1 MVTQRAHGAGG
12 AIVPGQPVSFA
23 TAHQATGQ
31 LLQRGEA
38 RSALVVADALHH
50 AAPAA
55 LAPLLLLG
63 RAWLAAGEA
72 ERAIGYL
79 RRAIL
84 AHPLDAI
91 AWGVLAAALSRAG
104 RPGAMAALHAA
115 VLHDPLNRVAEPGD
129 ADAAQPAGRGIA
141 LLRRGRADLAC
152 AELTAAVRAQP
163 ARHELRLYL
172 VEALRRA
179 GDLVRAEAE
188 LAQLPHSQRETFP
201 ALLLGAAF
209 DHPTSA
215 SPMRAHC
222 VAADPDGE
230 LTRQFFAPEG
240 PPWLLPA
247 APLLPWNDSFALLR
261 HTASRPPATPVASHS
276 SANPTPTTLVPTP
289 AVTEPTEQ
297 LRERLADAAASP
309 VIAGTSGQ
317 ASVQL
322 VLSAR
327 GPLMDRFGA
336 AGFAAIDDR
345 LQRLTAALTRR
356 GIATMLV
363 YGDDP
368 LSLAATFGDG
378 SAPVAHDAVTIR
390 ALIQRSAELLTQRG
404 RVLHTVLLIGGD
416 EIVPLHRLAN
426 PVSDDDP
433 LVFSDTPYA
442 CDDPGALVPQRIVAR
457 VPTGDGADPAFV
469 IGQLDRMITYHQHG
483 GRPRHAWIERAFP
496 VTFGRGRGRIER
508 LPATGYSTEIW
519 RDASRAV
526 IDMYAPDAPLAQCPP
541 VEAERLGEQTL
552 AGRLVYFN
560 LHGASGMPNLYGQPA
575 DWGGASTRLPV
586 ALRPDQ
592 LGDSFAECIF
602 VSEACYGAEL
612 TGRTANN
619 SVALRALH
627 RGALAF
633 VGSTVN
639 AYGSTGTPLVGADL
653 LCERMLSHLQ
663 RGVPIGEALY
673 RARIEFAQEMVR
685 RQGHLDD
692 VDIKTLTEF
701 VLYGDPW
708 ATLANPLTL
717 ALGKS
722 LERPLH
728 LESIPR
734 LEKRAVIAESDVPQD
749 VLQRVRDTVLRL
761 MPGAGAHPLT
771 ITSHANPR
779 RMRKGDGDWQLVFFA
794 RDQRLTTDGRT
805 IPQLAHLTWL
815 GARVIKIAASR

>member
-1 MVTQRAHGAGG
+1 MTHPAH
-12 AIVPGQPVSFA
+12 VPGGDVVPGKPVSFA
-23 TAHQATGQ
+23 VASLAAGW
-31 LLQRGEA
+31 LLQHGEA

-55 LAPLLLLG
+55 LVPLVLLG

-104 RPGAMAALHAA
+104 RAGAVAALDAA
-115 VLHDPLNRVAEPGD
+115 ALHDPLNRVPEPEH
-129 ADAAQPAGRGIA
+129 ADAVQPAGRGIA
-141 LLRRGRADLAC
+141 RLRQGRADLAC
-152 AELTAAVRAQP
+152 AELTAALRAQP
-163 ARHELRLYL
+163 ARYELRLYL
-172 VEALRRA
+172 IEALRRA
-179 GDLVRAEAE
+179 GDLLRAEAE
-188 LAQLPHSQRETFP
+188 LARLPLSQRETFP
-201 ALLLGAAF
+201 ALLLGSAF

-215 SPMRAHC
+215 SPTRAHC
-222 VAADPDGE
+222 IAADPDGV
-230 LTRQFFAPEG
+230 LTRQFFAPEP
-240 PPWLLPA
+240 PPWPLPA
-247 APLLPWNDSFALLR
+247 APLLAWNDGFAPLR
-261 HTASRPPATPVASHS
+261 RTAPHPPAALVVSHS
-276 SANPTPTTLVPTP
+276 SATPTP
-289 AVTEPTEQ
+289 ATVVPAPAAVEPTEQ

-309 VIAGTSGQ
+309 VLAGASGH

-336 AGFAAIDDR
+336 DGFGAIDDR
-345 LQRLTAALTRR
+345 LQRLAAALTRR

-368 LSLAATFGDG
+368 PSLAAQFGG
-378 SAPVAHDAVTIR
+378 GLAPVARDATAIR
-390 ALIQRSAELLTQRG
+390 TLIQRSAELLAQRG

-416 EIVPLHRLAN
+416 DIVPLHRLAN

-433 LVFSDTPYA
+433 LVFSDSPYA

-457 VPTGDGADPAFV
+457 VPTGDGGDPAFV
-469 IGQLDRMITYHQHG
+469 IGQLDRMITYHQHD

-541 VEAERLGEQTL
+541 VDAERLGDHTL
-552 AGRLVYFN
+552 AGRLLYFN

-575 DWGGASTRLPV
+575 DWGGAATRLPV

-592 LGDSFAECIF
+592 LGDSFAGCIM

-612 TGRTANN
+612 TGRTASN

-653 LCERMLSHLQ
+653 LCERLLSHLQ
-663 RGVPIGEALY
+663 RGVPVGEALY

-708 ATLANPLTL
+708 ALLANPLTL

-722 LERPLH
+722 LERPVL
-728 LESIPR
+728 LEHIPR
-734 LEKRAVIAESDVPQD
+734 LEKRAVVAESDVPQD

-779 RMRKGDGDWQLVFFA
+779 RMRKGEGDWQLVFFA

-805 IPQLAHLTWL
+805 IAQLAHLTWL